1 MRKRTLWTTV
11 VLGVG
16 AGLSA
21 LALSWL
27 WTAYR
32 LPIAPEGD
40 ATQVQLLANGEELG
54 VVEVGTRGA
63 WVPLHRIPRTVVS
76 AVIAAE
82 DRRFMSHIGVDLL
95 AVGNALVSNAREGEV
110 VRGASTITQQ
120 LARNLFLSRERT
132 WWRKAREMG
141 IALFLERRYTK
152 REILEVYLNTV
163 YLGQSGD
170 DPVSGV
176 AEAAR
181 HLFGKELDG
190 LTVADTALLATAIR
204 APSRAFGE
212 DAGRVQA
219 RRDQVLRAMAAEG
232 AVSEEAIRLA
242 LAAPVRVPAPPR
254 ARSPWFTHLARAEAK
269 ERVIPAGSR
278 STVRVATT
286 LDPSLQRVAE
296 TAVLQ
301 QLAQAERSR
310 RLPEGVLQAAVVA
323 LDPSTGH
330 IRVLVGGR
338 DYQTSQFDRAVR
350 ARRQPGSLFKP
361 FVYLAAFEGGAP
373 MTAATLVADEP
384 LKIWSGGREW
394 TPDNI
399 DHHFRGP
406 VTVRQ
411 ALETSLNVPAARVAQ
426 EVGPA
431 RVYSDGP
438 GLRHQESLA
447 AVPSI
452 ALGTSEATVLEMA
465 TGFATLANGG
475 YRMRPTTIDE
485 PPPAPCSCRC
495 RCRFGSTS
503 PESTFIVT
511 HLLRGVMSRGTGGSS
526 SRWGLQHITAGKTG
540 TSDGLRDAW
549 FVGYTRD
556 LVVAVWVGADDRRP
570 IGLQGSEIALPI
582 WATVMQA
589 AVRRAPPRPF
599 TPPDGIVMTP
609 VDSGTGLRACGNEE
623 AINEAFRRAANPR
636 RARRRTRP
644 SCARWQA
651 GFAGSFAE
659 AVAVAR

>member
-1 MRKRTLWTTV
+1 M
-11 VLGVG
+11 LGVG
-16 AGLSA
+16 AGLSV
-21 LALSWL
+21 LALSRL

-40 ATQVQLLANGEELG
+40 AVEVQLLANGEELG

-95 AVGNALVSNAREGEV
+95 AVANALVSNAREGEV

-132 WWRKAREMG
+132 WWRKAKEMG

-170 DPVSGV
+170 DPVRGV

-181 HLFGKELDG
+181 QRFGKELDA
-190 LTVADTALLATAIR
+190 LTVADAALLATAIR
-204 APSRAFGE
+204 APSRAFAE

-254 ARSPWFTHLARAEAK
+254 ARAPWFTRLARAEAT
-269 ERVIPAGSR
+269 ERVIPAERR
-278 STVRVATT
+278 STVRVGTT

-310 RLPEGVLQAAVVA
+310 RLPAGVLQAAVVA

-361 FVYLAAFEGGAP
+361 FVYLAAFEGGTP

-394 TPDNI
+394 TPDNL
-399 DHHFRGP
+399 DHRFRGP

-431 RVYSDGP
+431 RVSRIARAFGIASP
-438 GLRHQESLA
+438 LA

-465 TGFATLANGG
+465 TGFAAIANGG
-475 YRMRPTTIDE
+475 YRVRPTTIDE
-485 PPPAPCSCRC
+485 TATGARITPGPMPVRVV
-495 RCRFGSTS
+495 S
-503 PESTFIVT
+503 PESAFIVT

-526 SRWGLQHITAGKTG
+526 WRWGLQHLTAGKTG

-570 IGLQGSEIALPI
+570 IGLQGSEVALPI

-599 TPPDGIVMTP
+599 TPPDGIVMVT
-609 VDSGTGLRACGNEE
+609 VDSKTGQRACDGTPG
-623 AINEAFRRAANPR
+623 IPEAFRRGSEPSPCEVLATTTAPTEHVVGLLR
-636 RARRRTRP
+636 SPAVGPAISRP
-644 SCARWQA
+644 LTGGER
-651 GFAGSFAE
+651 
-659 AVAVAR
+659 

>member
-1 MRKRTLWTTV
+1 
-11 VLGVG
+11 
-16 AGLSA
+16 
-21 LALSWL
+21 
-27 WTAYR
+27 
-32 LPIAPEGD
+32 
-40 ATQVQLLANGEELG
+40 
-54 VVEVGTRGA
+54 
-63 WVPLHRIPRTVVS
+63 
-76 AVIAAE
+76 
-82 DRRFMSHIGVDLL
+82 MSHIGVDLL

-190 LTVADTALLATAIR
+190 LTVADAALLATAIR

-399 DHHFRGP
+399 DHRFRGP

-431 RVYSDGP
+431 RVSRMAQAFGIKSP
-438 GLRHQESLA
+438 MA

-465 TGFATLANGG
+465 TGFAALANGG
-475 YRMRPTTIDE
+475 YRIRPTTIDE
-485 PPPAPCSCRC
+485 TATGAVLMPGPLPVRV
-495 RCRFGSTS
+495 TS

-511 HLLRGVMSRGTGGSS
+511 HMLRGVMSRGTGGSS
-526 SRWGLQHITAGKTG
+526 WRWGLQHITAGKTG

-599 TPPDGIVMTP
+599 TPPDGIVMVA
-609 VDSGTGLRACGNEE
+609 VDGKTGQRSCNGAPG
-623 AINEAFRRAANPR
+623 IPEAFRE
-636 RARRRTRP
+636 
-644 SCARWQA
+644 
-651 GFAGSFAE
+651 GSEPPACE
-659 AVAVAR
+659 VLASTSTASADNVVGLLRSPALEQ